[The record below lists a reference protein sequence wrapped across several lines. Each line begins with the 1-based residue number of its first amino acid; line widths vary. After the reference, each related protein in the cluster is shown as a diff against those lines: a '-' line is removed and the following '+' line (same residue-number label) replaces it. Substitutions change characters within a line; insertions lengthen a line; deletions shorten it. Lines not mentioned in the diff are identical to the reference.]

1 MRKLNIM
8 MIVLAAMIAGCAW
21 TPPGKNTN
29 IARNPE
35 KEAYQACMQKN
46 SGDKSKCTTERQ
58 KYLERQE
65 MEIMDN
71 NG

>member
-1 MRKLNIM
+1 MKKLTITM
-8 MIVLAAMIAGCAW
+8 AVLASMIAGCAW
-21 TPPGKNTN
+21 VPPSKNPN
-29 IARNPE
+29 IAKTPE
-35 KEAYQACMQKN
+35 KDAYQACMKKMN
-46 SGDKSKCTTERQ
+46 GDKSKCDAERQ